1 MGCSNCGREGCRTN
15 SKKCPAIVVYL
26 YCKSKCLDAKTTCG
40 IVRDLKVN
48 GVTEMLPISE
58 VDSIIDEILQ
68 SDVATEFFKEGLA
81 KRKVNDDVI
90 QESIQNLKA
99 THEPPAYMQKAPRH
113 TPIKRV
119 IGVGSGDVANEI
131 IVTNSNDGAMERKI
145 EELTEMICK
154 MNAKLDVQT
163 SELQSHKSEI
173 EDLKNNMD
181 MVFDK

>member
-15 SKKCPAIVVYL
+15 SKKCPAVVVYL
-26 YCKSKCLDAKTTCG
+26 YCKSKHLDAKTTTG
-40 IVRDLKVN
+40 IVNDLRTR
-48 GVTEMLPISE
+48 GMSDYLPLVEI
-58 VDSIIDEILQ
+58 DSLIDEILQ

-90 QESIQNLKA
+90 QESIQNVKA

-119 IGVGSGDVANEI
+119 IGVGSGDVANDI

-145 EELTEMICK
+145 DELTAMITK

-173 EDLKNNMD
+173 EELKNNM
-181 MVFDK
+181 VIDK